1 MKISFL
7 ALFIVFT
14 LQLTYGQNTIQDSVY
29 SKKSRPHYLK
39 FTPLIIPTT
48 FVAYGLI
55 GLKSYELKKLNLDI
69 QSDVKKSN
77 PAKVAIDDYL
87 QYTPS
92 LTVYGLNS
100 IGIQGK
106 HNFKDRTVVL
116 GTSMVF
122 VFSCVTALK
131 KITKIERPDGSAS
144 NSFPSGH
151 TALAFAGAE
160 FMYQEYKEVSI
171 WYGISAYAV
180 ASTTGVLRIYNNK
193 HWFTDVVAGAGFG
206 ILSTKAAYWMF
217 PYLNKHIFPSMTG
230 KSTAFLSP
238 TFDGENFGG
247 AFIWNF

>member
-1 MKISFL
+1 MKTSFL
-7 ALFIVFT
+7 ALYIVFT
-14 LQLTYGQNTIQDSVY
+14 LQLTYGQNSIQDSVY
-29 SKKSRPHYLK
+29 SKKSTSHHFKY
-39 FTPLIIPTT
+39 TPLIIPTT

-55 GLKSYELKKLNLDI
+55 GLNSCELKKLNLDI
-69 QSDVKKSN
+69 QSDVMKSN
-77 PAKVAIDDYL
+77 PAKVTIDDYL
-87 QYTPS
+87 QYAPAIS
-92 LTVYGLNS
+92 VYGLNS

-106 HNFKDRTVVL
+106 NNFKDRTVLL
-116 GTSMVF
+116 GASLLFVF
-122 VFSCVTALK
+122 VSVTALK
-131 KITKIERPDGSAS
+131 KITKIERPDKSAA

-206 ILSTKAAYWMF
+206 ILSTKVAYWMA